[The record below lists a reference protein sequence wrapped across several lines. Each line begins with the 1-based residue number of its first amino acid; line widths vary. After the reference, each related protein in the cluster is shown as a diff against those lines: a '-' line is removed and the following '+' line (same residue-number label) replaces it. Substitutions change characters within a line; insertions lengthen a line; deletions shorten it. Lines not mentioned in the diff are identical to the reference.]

1 MCDLTERIAAA
12 EEWEMDMLLRAILL
26 RYEELFPDRERSVLV
41 IEKSADRKEQIDKTI
56 RLLEKRKMQ

>member
-26 RYEELFPDRERSVLV
+26 RYEELFPIRERSVLV
-41 IEKSADRKEQIDKTI
+41 IEKSADRKSRSI
-56 RLLEKRKMQ
+56 RQYVCLKK